1 MEDETN
7 NKDQDELVKEITKDL
22 GTATALDAYKDS
34 EGGKIL
40 VKGLISDII
49 GAIESITTNT
59 SVLTINDF
67 ITLSVRIKERLD
79 VIRALNGA
87 KTNREILED
96 ELKKEL
102 EKIQQ

>member
-1 MEDETN
+1 MEEDTEK
-7 NKDQDELVKEITKDL
+7 KDQEELVKEMTKEL
-22 GTATALDAYKDS
+22 GVAVALDAYKDS

-59 SVLTINDF
+59 SALTINDF

-87 KTNREILED
+87 KTNREILEE